1 MFFLRIAIMA
11 GYIRDLQSFKRQFE
25 IRIDGSIVHLELR
38 FQKPKSVFFYLLCD
52 CNVGYIYKDIFYL
65 LYDCNV
71 GYIYKEKCGCT
82 FKLNIKL
89 KFISKTSQ
97 DLGMLRV
104 IVSEHKHSAC
114 IRTILKCPILFSL
127 VFFKCRNSSFIY
139 LVKLN

>member
-1 MFFLRIAIMA
+1 MA

-38 FQKPKSVFFYLLCD
+38 FQKPKSVFFLPA
-52 CNVGYIYKDIFYL
+52 L